1 MSATA
6 DEIDATHVVKH
17 RYAGSRGEL
26 MVNLVLK
33 KNENTG
39 PQIILL
45 GRYLSNCLFFFIF
58 IGMFQIEKTVPP
70 LPANANFDST
80 ATENNE
86 NGKFIEISFLKKILY
101 LFNLYR
107 R

>member
-1 MSATA
+1 MAAA

-45 GRYLSNCLFFFIF
+45 GRYLSNCLFF
-58 IGMFQIEKTVPP
+58 
-70 LPANANFDST
+70 
-80 ATENNE
+80 
-86 NGKFIEISFLKKILY
+86 SFL
-101 LFNLYR
+101 
-107 R
+107 